1 MVQVLLDHVGA
12 RTLSRLAG
20 ADEPLSS
27 YIWPEPGDPGPDAP
41 QAARVRVAYAVWKM
55 MALRHGDDFVSDWLL
70 DTNLLVGRSP
80 ADAIA
85 DDDFA
90 SVLQAA
96 QLVQDGDDMDVA
108 DVD

>member
-1 MVQVLLDHVGA
+1 
-12 RTLSRLAG
+12 
-20 ADEPLSS
+20 
-27 YIWPEPGDPGPDAP
+27 
-41 QAARVRVAYAVWKM
+41 